1 MGVAVIIMVGRADL
15 GADLGIM
22 AALVVVE
29 LLDKE
34 IMAEPMGVQPMVAAE
49 AEARVVQAGPV
60 PPGAMAE
67 MDYQAILVVL

>member
-1 MGVAVIIMVGRADL
+1 MGAAVIIMVGRADL

-29 LLDKE
+29 LVNKV
-34 IMAEPMGVQPMVAAE
+34 IMAEPMGVHTMVAAE
-49 AEARVVQAGPV
+49 AGVQVPQAGPV